1 MGYLLNHI
9 AKFAGESMRMR
20 KTEKQEQ
27 NLSPEIQQKVDIV
40 IQDAKNGNIE
50 AMEVLGGMYFK
61 GENVRYDPDEAC
73 YWWTEAA
80 NNGNVNCQ
88 YNLGLLYHGELSTM
102 FYDPNL
108 AGYWFNVA
116 ANNGDQEAY
125 EMLTKHYR
133 YSNFSQKWKRI
144 D

>member
-1 MGYLLNHI
+1 MGQFLNHL
-9 AKFAGESMRMR
+9 AKMAGENMRIS
-20 KTEKQEQ
+20 KTAKQEQ
-27 NLSPEIQQKVDIV
+27 NISPEIQQKVDAI
-40 IQDAKNGNIE
+40 IQRAQNGDVDA
-50 AMEVLGGMYFK
+50 MFTLGGLYFK
-61 GENVRYDPDEAC
+61 GEHVRYDPDTAC

-80 NNGNVNCQ
+80 NRGNVSCQ
-88 YNLGLLYHGELSTM
+88 YNLGLLYHGDLSTM

-116 ANNGDQEAY
+116 ANNGDRDAY